1 LVPGSYNYQQYLATP
16 GTSAGTS
23 APPRPRSPLATH
35 QATDYVQQHD
45 DANNTET
52 PIDKATLQAYEQGPD
67 ASQAPASTK
76 ANAAEETA
84 AVLNKQ
90 AATQTFLPQPAREE
104 VPPTGQTERAATE
117 EAFAKNDTLQDATP
131 DNVAQA
137 PAAGAATVED
147 GNSSPADQAT
157 LRNPADPSSSSSS
170 SAVPDQVNKKPA
182 STSNS
187 SSSNEEKDEKKGF
200 FSRKAKKSA
209 KEKTEGGDHKANVAP
224 EDNPDLAHFT
234 PEQKRIILAQTQIGN
249 EKRKATYADIYKFS
263 TKFELLLDFL
273 GLLCAIVSGEFIPL
287 PPIPL
292 PPFYKSI
299 SGIC

>member
-45 DANNTET
+45 DASNSEP

-67 ASQAPASTK
+67 ESQAPASTK

-84 AVLNKQ
+84 AVLNRQ

-117 EAFAKNDTLQDATP
+117 EAFAKNDTVPDAPP
-131 DNVAQA
+131 DHVARVPA
-137 PAAGAATVED
+137 PAPVEG
-147 GNSSPADQAT
+147 GNSSPGDQAT
-157 LRNPADPSSSSSS
+157 LRNPADPLPSSSSSS
-170 SAVPDQVNKKPA
+170 SAVPDQVSKKPA
-182 STSNS
+182 STSHS

-209 KEKTEGGDHKANVAP
+209 KEKTEGGDHKTNVAP

-287 PPIPL
+287 PPSTSL
-292 PPFYKSI
+292 
-299 SGIC
+299 